1 MSIDRFQLS
10 RKIRDIILSNRG
22 VPASLYQRSLH
33 LIKLQESLRHKIGTP
48 LGEHLY
54 LANFSQDTIIIIT
67 DSPAWATKLRFKT
80 TRILEIAKS
89 ITGQTSLKTV
99 RIRIDPGLLAD
110 SGNEKPV
117 AISPATSILLRKVAE
132 NINDTELQRSLVR
145 LSQNNSK

>member
-33 LIKLQESLRHKIGTP
+33 LIKLQESLRHEIGTP

-67 DSPAWATKLRFKT
+67 DSPAWATKLRFKIPG
-80 TRILEIAKS
+80 ILEIAKN

-99 RIRIDPGLLAD
+99 RIRIDPGLICD
-110 SGNEKPV
+110 NSNEKPV
-117 AISPATSILLRKVAE
+117 AISPATSELLRKVAE